1 METTQSHSSKPRVYV
16 ETSVISYLAA
26 RPSRDVGTL
35 YKQQI
40 TQDFWRT
47 RSKCEL
53 FASDAV
59 IREASAGNKSQAN
72 ARLDFL
78 RMAQLVQTT
87 DIVQHTALALIADK
101 AIPVGSEED
110 ALHVALCAHYQMNY
124 LLTWNC
130 KHIANPVMQERINAS
145 LLRQGLNPAYLITPE
160 VYLSIHS

>member
-110 ALHVALCAHYQMNY
+110 ALHVAL
-124 LLTWNC
+124 
-130 KHIANPVMQERINAS
+130 
-145 LLRQGLNPAYLITPE
+145 
-160 VYLSIHS
+160 